1 MKLTPNK
8 TPVELIKEG
17 LFGGI
22 YFRTF
27 IMMLMENGIESHAKN
42 LMSWEISIKSII
54 VHIFMILLLINRFEM
69 WINKNW

>member
-17 LFGGI
+17 LFGGT

-42 LMSWEISIKSII
+42 LMSWEISIKKYYCSHFYDII
-54 VHIFMILLLINRFEM
+54 V
-69 WINKNW
+69 NK

>member
-17 LFGGI
+17 LFGGT

-42 LMSWEISIKSII
+42 LMS
-54 VHIFMILLLINRFEM
+54 
-69 WINKNW
+69 

>member
-17 LFGGI
+17 LFGGT

-27 IMMLMENGIESHAKN
+27 IMMLMENGIKSHAKN
-42 LMSWEISIKSII
+42 LMSWEISIKLLII
-54 VHIFMILLLINRFEM
+54 VQIFMILLLINRC
-69 WINKNW
+69 